1 MYLKGILL
9 LFFFFLYLIPYL
21 LPKNICKLTIHVF
34 EGHFLN
40 VIFVIVQATHLQEIS
55 KIPSVKTFEA
65 YKQNKTILNLT
76 LSHVPSSFRGTYVN
90 QCIFLIVNAHFR
102 N

>member
-1 MYLKGILL
+1 MQVVK
-9 LFFFFLYLIPYL
+9 LFFFFFFFYLIPYL
-21 LPKNICKLTIHVF
+21 LQKNIFKFTINLF
-34 EGHFLN
+34 EGHFINL
-40 VIFVIVQATHLQEIS
+40 IFVIVQATHLQEIS